1 MKHKNISFNMKEEFI
16 KSTIILVVGGFLTKI
31 LGMII
36 RIATTRII
44 GLSGI
49 GLYMMIMPTYGLFI
63 TIATLSLPI
72 AISKLVSENTRNN
85 KKVILGIIPIA
96 MIINIV
102 LVLILLFSS
111 RFISNT
117 LLQNEKLYTPIL
129 AMSVTLPFITLSNI
143 IRGYFFGKQRMIP
156 HVTSNIIEQIVRI
169 LMTILITPYLLKY
182 GIISTVTGIIL
193 YNVISE
199 VVSILILFF
208 FIPKNVKIKKQDIIP
223 DYDSVKD
230 IFKISIP
237 TTAGRIISSV
247 GVFLE
252 PIIITYVL
260 LKIGYTN
267 GEITNEY
274 GIISGYVFPIVMMPQ
289 FLSAAISNALL
300 PTVSKHYA
308 DHDNRQIKRKLKM
321 AIIVSILIGIFF
333 TIIFMIF
340 PNESLKLMFNEVH
353 GSNYLLFAAPIFLL
367 TYIQGPVLSTLQAVN
382 NAHIVMKSSLIG
394 VVVKSIIL
402 FFTLYL
408 DIQMYSLLIATFIQY
423 LIITLYQYIKLRKI
437 LA

>member
-1 MKHKNISFNMKEEFI
+1 MKERFI
-16 KSTIILVVGGFLTKI
+16 KSTIILVIGGFITKV

-36 RIATTRII
+36 RMVTTRII

-85 KKVILGIIPIA
+85 KNVILGIIPIA
-96 MIINIV
+96 MFIDV
-102 LVLILLFSS
+102 LLVLILIFSS
-111 RFISNT
+111 HFISNT

-129 AMSVTLPFITLSNI
+129 AMAITLPFITLSNI
-143 IRGYFFGKQRMIP
+143 IRGYFFGKEKMVP
-156 HVTSNIIEQIVRI
+156 HVISNIIEQIIRI
-169 LMTILITPYLLKY
+169 LMTIIITPYLLKY
-182 GIISTVTGIIL
+182 GVISAVTGIIL

-199 VVSILILFF
+199 IVSILILFF
-208 FIPKNVKIKKQDIIP
+208 FIPKNVTITKKDIEP
-223 DYDSVKD
+223 DYDNIKD
-230 IFKISIP
+230 IFKISVP

-260 LKIGYTN
+260 LKIGYTS

-274 GIISGYVFPIVMMPQ
+274 GIITGYVFPMVMMPQ

-300 PTVSKHYA
+300 PTVSKYHA
-308 DHDNRQIKRKLKM
+308 ENNNRQIKRKLKQ
-321 AIIVSILIGIFF
+321 AIVVSFLIGIFF
-333 TIIFMIF
+333 TIIFMMF
-340 PNESLKLMFNEVH
+340 PNKSLKLMFNETH

-367 TYIQGPVLSTLQAVN
+367 TYIQGPILSTLQAVN
-382 NAHIVMKSSLIG
+382 NADIVMKSSLIG
-394 VVVKSIIL
+394 VIVKSIVL
-402 FFTLYL
+402 FFTLFF

-423 LIITLYQYIKLRKI
+423 LIITIYQYIKLKKI
-437 LA
+437 LV